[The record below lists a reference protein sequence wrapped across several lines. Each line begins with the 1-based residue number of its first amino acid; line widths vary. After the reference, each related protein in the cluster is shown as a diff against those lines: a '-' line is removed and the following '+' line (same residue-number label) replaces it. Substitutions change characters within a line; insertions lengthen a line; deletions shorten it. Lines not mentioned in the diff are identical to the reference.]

1 MNKIKEFFRKL
12 GETLTAKKGAIND
25 FRIYQKMKHRKRLV
39 VIGAAA
45 VFLLAAALVI
55 YFRVETGYFVL
66 SGSDQA
72 DISGTVYEKFGSGL
86 LKYSADGV
94 SYVTPSGDTTWSTT
108 YTMQAVLAD
117 VGEEAAA
124 LAERQGTQVYLFN
137 LEGMIG
143 QFETT
148 LPISDVSVAEQGVVA
163 VTLEDGDVTWVNYY
177 DTEGNEIAT
186 DRTTIDNSGYP
197 IDMDLSPDGLKIMV
211 SYLQA
216 TQGSMRT
223 EVAFYNFDSVG
234 QSEVNNL
241 VSSYTYENAV
251 VPEVF
256 FLSES
261 VSAAVRSDGFSV
273 YRGTQ
278 IPEETASVSFEEE
291 ILTAFHDSSHLGFV
305 FQSDREDYRY
315 RIELYN
321 LSGNRITRK
330 YINLEYTGIRLQNG
344 NVIVCN
350 DQGFEVYGTGGRHK
364 ASVTYEK
371 PVNDVICINI
381 FGQYF
386 VSTTEGAELIQ
397 VR

>member
-1 MNKIKEFFRKL
+1 MGR
-12 GETLTAKKGAIND
+12 T
-25 FRIYQKMKHRKRLV
+25 
-39 VIGAAA
+39 
-45 VFLLAAALVI
+45 
-55 YFRVETGYFVL
+55 
-66 SGSDQA
+66 
-72 DISGTVYEKFGSGL
+72 
-86 LKYSADGV
+86 
-94 SYVTPSGDTTWSTT
+94 
-108 YTMQAVLAD
+108 
-117 VGEEAAA
+117 
-124 LAERQGTQVYLFN
+124 
-137 LEGMIG
+137 
-143 QFETT
+143 
-148 LPISDVSVAEQGVVA
+148 EQGVVA

-211 SYLQA
+211 SHLQA

-321 LSGNRITRK
+321 LSGNRIMRK